1 MSQQFVG
8 EIEIFGFNFAPQG
21 WALCAG
27 QLLPISQN
35 AALFSLLGTQFGG
48 DGKSTFALPNL
59 QGAIPVS
66 QGQGPGL
73 TPYNMGETG
82 GTETVTLNINA
93 IPSHAHNVA
102 ASSSV
107 NGVGTPAAGTA
118 LGGTERGKPDVYV
131 ATPTPG
137 AAMNT
142 NIVGLAGGGL
152 PHNNMMPYLTLNYC
166 IALQGIF
173 PARS

>member
-1 MSQQFVG
+1 MSSSFVG

-35 AALFSLLGTQFGG
+35 TALFSLLGTQYGG
-48 DGKSTFALPNL
+48 DGKSTFGLPNL
-59 QGAIPVS
+59 QGTIPVS

-73 TPYNMGETG
+73 SDYNMGETG
-82 GTETVTLNINA
+82 GTETVTLTINQ
-93 IPSHAHNVA
+93 IPIHAHNLA
-102 ASSSV
+102 ASAVGGKIETPSAATV
-107 NGVGTPAAGTA
+107 LGV
-118 LGGTERGKPDVYV
+118 TERGTEPYAAAPTAG
-131 ATPTPG
+131 AT
-137 AAMNT
+137 MNT
-142 NIVGLAGGGL
+142 NIVGTAGGSL

-166 IALQGIF
+166 ISLYGIF